1 MYTVAKILF
10 DHKMYLLGQGFRES
24 KRFNTKEGNLKIK
37 FHEFNYHDKS
47 KKILQA
53 FGIVH
58 HPEFGRIRVTW
69 NYEGKAFIAN
79 ENFPRIRYPGK
90 RISQSSFQI
99 DNQREDPRKRR
110 GLLVTHDLIT

>member
-10 DHKMYLLGQGFRES
+10 DHKCIYSVKDFEKAKDSIQ
-24 KRFNTKEGNLKIK
+24 GNLKIK

-79 ENFPRIRYPGK
+79 ENFPGK

-99 DNQREDPRKRR
+99 DNQREDPRKR
-110 GLLVTHDLIT
+110 GLLVTRFDNMIK

>member
-1 MYTVAKILF
+1 MALKKKKMYTVAKILF
-10 DHKMYLLGQGFRES
+10 DHKCIYSVKDFEKAKDSIQ
-24 KRFNTKEGNLKIK
+24 GNLKIK

-79 ENFPRIRYPGK
+79 ENFPEFDIPVKEYH
-90 RISQSSFQI
+90 
-99 DNQREDPRKRR
+99 NQVSR
-110 GLLVTHDLIT
+110 